1 MFPAVLRP
9 VLRAARAAGIRAVR
23 NPFEPAWSLRATT
36 GAPWIRRAEVSL
48 LRWLEPT
55 FRRIVA
61 EEGFSTTA
69 GALGVLATGT
79 LDAATV
85 ASLVSALPEGTFELV
100 SHPGYNDAQLAQV
113 RTRLLASRETEREAL
128 LTLRRFQAI
137 EFISFAGLSSAA

>member
-1 MFPAVLRP
+1 
-9 VLRAARAAGIRAVR
+9 
-23 NPFEPAWSLRATT
+23 
-36 GAPWIRRAEVSL
+36 
-48 LRWLEPT
+48 
-55 FRRIVA
+55 
-61 EEGFSTTA
+61 
-69 GALGVLATGT
+69 VLATGT